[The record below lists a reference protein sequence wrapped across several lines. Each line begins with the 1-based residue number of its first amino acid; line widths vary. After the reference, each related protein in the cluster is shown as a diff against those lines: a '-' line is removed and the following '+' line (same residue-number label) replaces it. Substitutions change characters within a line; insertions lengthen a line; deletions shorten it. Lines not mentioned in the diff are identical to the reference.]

1 MFNHS
6 LRVHPILTHQFLCDI
21 DGLAQDC
28 NNFIAN
34 ALELL
39 QSCTEPSIYKYKL
52 VDRHQQIRHFYT
64 IYTVVAD
71 GVSSRKFCIG
81 ILSLE
86 WNEKKVGQDGADEQ
100 INGAEEQ
107 KVRQGSKKAE
117 QVTFE
122 AKNIKWARTGT
133 GSWIIDNPP
142 ALFTDFDVDDEPVK
156 SSVF

>member
-1 MFNHS
+1 MFKHS
-6 LRVHPILTHQFLCDI
+6 LRAHPILTHQFLCDI

-28 NNFIAN
+28 RNFIAN

-39 QSCTEPSIYKYKL
+39 QSCTKPSIYKYKL
-52 VDRHQQIRHFYT
+52 VDRHQQ
-64 IYTVVAD
+64 VAD
-71 GVSSRKFCIG
+71 GVSSRKLCFG
-81 ILSLE
+81 TLSLE

-107 KVRQGSKKAE
+107 KGRQGSEKAE

-122 AKNIKWARTGT
+122 AKNIKWTRTGT
-133 GSWIIDNPP
+133 GYLITDNPP